1 MKILTRLPY
10 CGILYINKIDCE
22 VLRMFELIGYM
33 ENEKFAKFR
42 CECDRTSVTFVPY
55 SDLEV
60 HTEKYCVLKDN
71 VELICTHCGKKQTE
85 KYIPLEQQTFS
96 HINIPTCPT
105 CGSTNVSKITTTS
118 KVVGFAAVGVFSS
131 NFGKT
136 MHCKQC
142 GYKW

>member
-1 MKILTRLPY
+1 MTFVRY
-10 CGILYINKIDCE
+10 YGMLYINKIDLE
-22 VLRMFELIGYM
+22 VLRMFKLANSSGR
-33 ENEKFAKFR
+33 FVLLR
-42 CECDRTSVTFVPY
+42 CQC
-55 SDLEV
+55 
-60 HTEKYCVLKDN
+60 CDN
-71 VELICTHCGKKQTE
+71 VEAFDKDYFETIQSDCVALKSNTEIICSKCQTVHTSE
-85 KYIPLEQQTFS
+85 NKLIPLEQQTFS

>member
-1 MKILTRLPY
+1 
-10 CGILYINKIDCE
+10 
-22 VLRMFELIGYM
+22 MFELISSRLAHEPPYIISL
-33 ENEKFAKFR
+33 R
-42 CECDRTSVTFVPY
+42 CECGNTQMVSTDNFEIVK
-55 SDLEV
+55 D
-60 HTEKYCVLKDN
+60 KYVVLKEN
-71 VELICTHCGKKQTE
+71 VTITCPECSRSQPLDE
-85 KYIPLEQQTFS
+85 RYLPLENQHS
-96 HINIPTCPT
+96 GNLHIPTCPT